1 MTQPPRSLRATG
13 WACEI
18 NLMNHECGPENV
30 HAEAP
35 CPAPQVTRTH
45 ELLDNVPYLAM
56 LVLGAAICHATSAG
70 PPWGWLAAGGYLAYG
85 LAGALWIMLF
95 VCPYCHFY
103 DTRLC
108 PCGYGQIAA
117 RLRARQ
123 AGDRF
128 RAQFRKHIPVIA
140 PLWFLPLIPGG
151 FALVRHFSW
160 PLLALVLAFVLDSF
174 VVLPLVS
181 RFYGCARCP
190 QKSTCPWM
198 GGCRQT

>member
-1 MTQPPRSLRATG
+1 
-13 WACEI
+13 
-18 NLMNHECGPENV
+18 
-30 HAEAP
+30 
-35 CPAPQVTRTH
+35 
-45 ELLDNVPYLAM
+45 M
-56 LVLGAAICHATSAG
+56 LVLGAAICKAASAD
-70 PPWGWLAAGGYLAYG
+70 PTWGWLAAGGYLAYG

-95 VCPYCHFY
+95 VCPHCHFY

-108 PCGYGQIAA
+108 PCGYGRIAA

-128 RAQFRKHIPVIA
+128 RAQFRRHIPVIA

-151 FALVRHFSW
+151 LALARHFSW
-160 PLLALVLAFVLDSF
+160 PLLALMLAFAIDAF

-181 RFYGCARCP
+181 RWYGCAQCP

-198 GGCRQT
+198 GTCR